1 MHETVFV
8 QLFERLNSGTNSP
21 GFFAKCRPS
30 LNESQTPPA
39 RLETETAATG
49 ALQRSYHPR
58 LSCARDS
65 ARSPAFRFPDG
76 SHIFPFAALLESECH
91 NFRYLVYVALS
102 FHPAS
107 VVKGKSREHISEYRY
122 AKYDGGATYL
132 ISINFDF
139 AAIGTQAV
147 QVSRLISFSPQR
159 PKSDVPVEVFR
170 NLSS

>member
-1 MHETVFV
+1 MGLKHH
-8 QLFERLNSGTNSP
+8 QL
-21 GFFAKCRPS
+21 AWRPWDRPQPV
-30 LNESQTPPA
+30 LF
-39 RLETETAATG
+39 RG
-49 ALQRSYHPR
+49 AIIRGYLVH
-58 LSCARDS
+58 RDS

-76 SHIFPFAALLESECH
+76 SHIFPFAALLESECL

-107 VVKGKSREHISEYRY
+107 VVKGKSREHVSEYRY

-147 QVSRLISFSPQR
+147 RYH
-159 PKSDVPVEVFR
+159 D
-170 NLSS
+170 